1 VKKTLSILQ
10 VICAIGCIVY
20 GFLYF
25 KGLREFDNVTVAM
38 YAWALG
44 LVGFV
49 DAFRK

>member
-1 VKKTLSILQ
+1 MKKSFSIIQ
-10 VICAIGCIVY
+10 AICAVCCVVY

-25 KGLREFDNVTVAM
+25 NGLREFDNVTIAM

-49 DAFRK
+49 DAIRK

>member
-1 VKKTLSILQ
+1 MKKASSILQ
-10 VICAIGCIVY
+10 VICAIGCVVY

-25 KGLREFDNVTVAM
+25 NGLREFDNITVAM

-44 LVGFV
+44 LTGLI